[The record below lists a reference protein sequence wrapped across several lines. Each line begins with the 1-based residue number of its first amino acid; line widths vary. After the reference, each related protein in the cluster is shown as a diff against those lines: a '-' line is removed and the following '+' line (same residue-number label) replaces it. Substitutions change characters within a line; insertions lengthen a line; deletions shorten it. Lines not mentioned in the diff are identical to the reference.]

1 MATPGTQGRPPS
13 EVNNFPNPPDRQL
26 MTDFSNRDPD
36 LLQSQYDFSSLMFP
50 SDLDMNN
57 LGHYMVINVNVPV
70 YADQTQRGSQR
81 TINYNGLAFE
91 NEYSKVD
98 VLRFST
104 AIDSLP
110 GDQNRA
116 ALSFPRAT
124 RRIRKSIALHMPTPM
139 IYTSV
144 QRFEEV
150 SLTAMMGQGLGAL
163 AGGLA
168 GALTQYA
175 SGILGLGTEVAAG
188 VRQLLDGAGKMV
200 GVASAMTGYPIN
212 PRVEILFSNTDQR
225 QFAFE
230 VMMAPHNRE
239 ESIAVRE
246 IVKALRFYSAP
257 ELTTDVTGF
266 IPLYIPPAE
275 FDITFFTRGI
285 ENTNIPR
292 INTCVLERIEVDYAP
307 TGVYATFSNG
317 HPVAVR
323 LSMGF
328 REIEPLHKLRI
339 LQGF

>member
-1 MATPGTQGRPPS
+1 
-13 EVNNFPNPPDRQL
+13 
-26 MTDFSNRDPD
+26 
-36 LLQSQYDFSSLMFP
+36 
-50 SDLDMNN
+50 
-57 LGHYMVINVNVPV
+57 
-70 YADQTQRGSQR
+70 
-81 TINYNGLAFE
+81 
-91 NEYSKVD
+91 
-98 VLRFST
+98 
-104 AIDSLP
+104 
-110 GDQNRA
+110 
-116 ALSFPRAT
+116 
-124 RRIRKSIALHMPTPM
+124 
-139 IYTSV
+139 
-144 QRFEEV
+144 
-150 SLTAMMGQGLGAL
+150 MGQGLGAL